1 MYEIKE
7 TINHENMTLAE
18 FDDLAKAEN
27 FLSKYIVVL
36 KKRDPRL
43 VFGNHKIIVHVP
55 VKRTIQ
61 IIKKA
66 S

>member
-1 MYEIKE
+1 MI
-7 TINHENMTLAE
+7 LAK
-18 FDDLAKAEN
+18 FDDIAEAEN
-27 FLSKYIVVL
+27 FLSKYIAVL
-36 KKRDPRL
+36 KKRDPHL
-43 VFGNHKIIVHVP
+43 VYDNNKIIVHVP

>member
-7 TINHENMTLAE
+7 TINHENITLAK
-18 FDDLAKAEN
+18 FDDITKAEN
-27 FLSKYIVVL
+27 FLSKYVVIL
-36 KKRDPRL
+36 KKRDPHL
-43 VFGNHKIIVHVP
+43 VFNNHKIIVHVP

>member
-1 MYEIKE
+1 MI
-7 TINHENMTLAE
+7 LAK

-27 FLSKYIVVL
+27 FLNKYVVIL

-43 VFGNHKIIVHVP
+43 VYDNNKIIVHVP